1 MSDDLFSAANKAAD
15 KASARAQAEGGKSGD
30 KSGENAPQGANVLT
44 VTQLS
49 NQLRFTLEGKFN
61 RVAVEGEIS
70 GLKKPA
76 SGHVYFTLKD
86 EDSNLNAIVWRSA
99 ISRIKAPFEDGT
111 QVVAYGRI
119 TTYGPRSN
127 YQIIIDR
134 MEVAGIGALMQRFEA
149 LKKKLAAE
157 GLFAPERKKNLPFLP
172 KTVGIITSGTG
183 AVIEDMLNRLRP
195 RYPGHVLLCPV
206 AVQGVGA
213 KEQIA
218 AAIAGFNSLSAQ
230 SSVPRPDVLI
240 VARGGG
246 SLEDLWAFNEEV
258 VVRAVA
264 GSDIPVIS
272 GVGHEP
278 DVTLCDYAADHRSPT
293 PTAAAT
299 ESVPDYD
306 ELAQKLAD
314 LRAGL
319 VSFTKQ
325 KIHSHRQQLDGLR
338 RGLPDPQNILNQMRL
353 RLDDRQTRLR
363 QAVAG
368 ELRLRRGQFDSLS
381 QRLQPGTLYAFLRQN
396 SRRLTDLQTRLPA
409 ALMRDIQHKQKH
421 LESRRQLLR
430 HLSPTAPLE
439 KGFVYVTEGGAD
451 KNGSLVKSAHT
462 SATDVTLHFRDG
474 QRRAQLAAKK

>member
-1 MSDDLFSAANKAAD
+1 MSDDLFTAANKVAD
-15 KASARAQAEGGKSGD
+15 QATQRARSEGGD
-30 KSGENAPQGANVLT
+30 QGANVLT

-49 NQLRFTLEGKFN
+49 NKLRFIIEKQFN

-70 GLKKPA
+70 SLKKAA

-86 EDSNLNAIVWRSA
+86 EDSNLNAIVWRSGVD
-99 ISRIKAPFEDGT
+99 RIKAPFEEGT

-127 YQIIIDR
+127 YQIIVDR
-134 MEVAGIGALMQRFEA
+134 MEVAGIGALMQRFEE
-149 LKKKLAAE
+149 LKKKLTDE
-157 GLFAPERKKNLPFLP
+157 GLFAPERKKPLPYLP
-172 KTVGIITSGTG
+172 RTVGIITSGTG

-195 RYPGHVLLCPV
+195 RYPAHVLLWPV

-218 AAIAGFNSLSAQ
+218 AAIEGFNNLMATGP
-230 SSVPRPDVLI
+230 VPRPDVLI

-246 SLEDLWAFNEEV
+246 SLEDLWPFNEEI

-264 GSDIPVIS
+264 GSGIPVIS

-299 ESVPDYD
+299 EAVPDYD
-306 ELAQKLAD
+306 ELVEKLAT
-314 LRAGL
+314 LEASGRY
-319 VSFTKQ
+319 FIKQ
-325 KIHSHRQQLDGLR
+325 TLKSHRQHLDGLR

-363 QAVAG
+363 HGAAG
-368 ELRLRRGQFDSLS
+368 QLRLLKGRFEGLRA
-381 QRLQPGTLYAFLRQN
+381 RLQPGTLYGFLRLN
-396 SRRLTDLQTRLPA
+396 TRRLSELEERLPGA
-409 ALMRDIQHKQKH
+409 MLRDIRQKQAH
-421 LESRRQLLR
+421 LKSRGQLLQ
-430 HLSPTAPLE
+430 HLSPKAPLE
-439 KGFVYVTEGGAD
+439 KGFVYVTDRNGA
-451 KNGSLVKSAHT
+451 LVKSART
-462 SATDVTLHFRDG
+462 DTVDVTLHFRDG
-474 QRRAQLAAKK
+474 ERRAKIEK